1 MFMFSFFKKSN
12 NGGKDPRVITDAAKI
27 DAFLE
32 RGIENIFPSK
42 DFVRAKMLRGER
54 LSMYLGID
62 PTGKTLHFG
71 HAIPLRKLA
80 EFQKLGHQ
88 VILLIGDFTAMIGD
102 PTDKSA
108 ARRKLTRAE
117 VLDNAR
123 LYKDQASKFL
133 DFSGPNR
140 AILRHNSEWLDKLNF
155 GDVLELA
162 SLMTVDQMLK
172 RDMFAK
178 RMEANLPIYIHEF
191 MYPLMQGYD
200 SVAMDVDGEIGG
212 NDQTFNMLA
221 GRDLMKSIKGK
232 EKFVMAVKL
241 LTDSSGKKMGKTEGN
256 MVSLDQTADDMFG
269 KVMSWSDGLILP
281 GFEICTDVPLAEIAE
296 IRASIEIPGA
306 NPRDAKV
313 RLAKEIV
320 SIYHSRDAAD
330 AAYEHFM
337 NTFKKGEV
345 PEDAVEVR
353 ADKGAKLSDLA
364 LEAGL
369 VASKG
374 EFRRLAE
381 GKGVS
386 EVGNG
391 DAVLDFEYKIERDID
406 VRLGK
411 KRFLK
416 VRVK

>member
-1 MFMFSFFKKSN
+1 MFSFKKRSA
-12 NGGKDPRVITDAAKI
+12 VVTDAARI
-27 DAFLE
+27 DAFLD
-32 RGIENIFPSK
+32 RGIENVFPSK

-54 LSMYLGID
+54 LSIYLGID

-133 DFSGPNR
+133 DFSGPNK

-178 RMEANLPIYIHEF
+178 RMEASQPIYIHEF

-221 GRDLMKSIKGK
+221 GRDLMKSMKGK

-281 GFEICTDVPLAEIAE
+281 GFEICTDVPLAEIAQIKAGLE
-296 IRASIEIPGA
+296 GA
-306 NPRDAKV
+306 GAGGTTGATNPRDAKV

-320 SIYHSRDAAD
+320 SIYHSRAAAD

-345 PEDAVEVR
+345 PDDATEVR

-391 DAVLDFEYKIERDID
+391 DAILDSEYKIERDID

>member
-1 MFMFSFFKKSN
+1 MFMFSFKKRSA
-12 NGGKDPRVITDAAKI
+12 VVTDAARI

-32 RGIENIFPSK
+32 RGIENVFPSK

-71 HAIPLRKLA
+71 HAIHAVPYPSIDA
-80 EFQKLGHQ
+80 IF
-88 VILLIGDFTAMIGD
+88 
-102 PTDKSA
+102 
-108 ARRKLTRAE
+108 RA
-117 VLDNAR
+117 V
-123 LYKDQASKFL
+123 
-133 DFSGPNR
+133 
-140 AILRHNSEWLDKLNF
+140 
-155 GDVLELA
+155 
-162 SLMTVDQMLK
+162 
-172 RDMFAK
+172 AK
-178 RMEANLPIYIHEF
+178 RMEASQPIYIHEF

-221 GRDLMKSIKGK
+221 GRDLMKSMKGK

-281 GFEICTDVPLAEIAE
+281 GFEICTDVPLAEIAQIKAGLE
-296 IRASIEIPGA
+296 GA
-306 NPRDAKV
+306 GAGGTTGATNPRDAKV

-320 SIYHSRDAAD
+320 SIYHSRAAAD

-345 PEDAVEVR
+345 PDDATEVR
-353 ADKGAKLSDLA
+353 ADKGVKLSDLA

-391 DAVLDFEYKIERDID
+391 DAILDSEYKIERDID